1 MDCLKGKESC
11 INLKNISILEIFLMA
26 VFMEKDKSNSLIIM
40 ASGVSTMG
48 LLSMGMLKGK
58 ESMTT

>member
-26 VFMEKDKSNSLIIM
+26 VFMGKDKSNSLIIM

>member
-1 MDCLKGKESC
+1 
-11 INLKNISILEIFLMA
+11 MA